1 MYNLLEI
8 HLTQAMDKDEG
19 DAQNAL
25 EKKWTELIQIAET
38 TRNSLQGQQSKFKQ
52 TLIQGI
58 KHLIVDVG
66 NMRKNFEE
74 KGPMVAGIAPKE
86 ALNRL
91 RTSSE
96 EYQVRKR
103 RYESYYAGE
112 TLFGLPHQAYPAL
125 EETSR
130 EIELLD
136 KLTIFTA
143 MSLKLSEV
151 GDQSLSLRF
160 QVKSIK

>member
-25 EKKWTELIQIAET
+25 EKKWTELLQIAET

-66 NMRKNFEE
+66 DMRKNFEE
-74 KGPMVAGIAPKE
+74 KGPMVAGIAPRE
-86 ALNRL
+86 AIGRAH
-91 RTSSE
+91 
-96 EYQVRKR
+96 V
-103 RYESYYAGE
+103 
-112 TLFGLPHQAYPAL
+112 
-125 EETSR
+125 
-130 EIELLD
+130 
-136 KLTIFTA
+136 
-143 MSLKLSEV
+143 
-151 GDQSLSLRF
+151 
-160 QVKSIK
+160 